1 MSSFKGLVAKSVAAL
16 AFATTVVAID
26 GGAPIVPGSY
36 IVEFET
42 PEASAK
48 VDPVSCSASSS
59 GKHANSTQQ
68 SFFSNLSSS
77 NIAAQPRVDLNY
89 ELFKGASFR
98 LDAKDDTQDTVDT
111 IQSFQAV
118 KKIWPVRLYSN
129 PATVIGTL
137 DNLGNIPGAPTAN
150 QKRSVSDSFSTH
162 VMGGVDKLH
171 DQGFTGEGLFIGI
184 VDTGV
189 DYKHPALGGCFGPG
203 CKVVAGTDL
212 VGDAYTG
219 SEVPIPDDDPMDCGG
234 HGSHVSG
241 IIGASPNE
249 FNFTGVAPNATLGMW
264 KVFGCEGQVGND
276 ILIQAFNLAYE
287 AGVDLIS
294 ASIGGPSGWTED
306 PWDVAVQRITEKGV
320 PCVLSA
326 GNDGANGLFDTSTA
340 SESLGSTSVGSI
352 DNTEAP
358 TLLTAATY
366 TIDGANP
373 TDFGYAEGAANGN
386 FGNITVPLYAPTLD
400 TAAAADGCTAFPDST
415 PDLANYVV
423 LIRRGT
429 CTFDVKVANAVAK
442 GAKRILFYNNSPTG
456 ATAPG
461 ASSPDIPVG
470 MVTAA
475 QGQIFI
481 DALKAGS
488 KVEVSFGSGRVIFS
502 VMPNNATPGKMSTFS
517 SWGPSFELWI
527 KPEISA
533 PGGLILSTYPLAKGG
548 YAILSGTS
556 MAAPYIAGTI
566 ALLKQIKGKKFGTP
580 NEITAL
586 LAATAQ
592 PVQYNNG
599 ATTSPFLAPV
609 VQQGGGL
616 VNAFEAAYTT
626 TTLSLDNIALNDTR
640 YFESNHPLTIKN
652 TGKKSQTYTFANLIA
667 ATAYTLSTGSIV
679 PDLFENIELLANAGA
694 TIKFN
699 PKTLT
704 VGPGA
709 TGKITL
715 SFTRPQGLDAARIPV
730 YSGYVSINGTN
741 GDSLTLPYAGITSKI
756 RDAKILNTPAGYPY
770 LASSADITVPTNN
783 TVFTIPSSG
792 GNSTAALPT
801 VVLNLAMGSRIVRL
815 DVVPENTKGLTKILG
830 KPVLGPIAGTPLEN
844 QPRNNDIPV
853 AWDGSLANGKTAPA
867 GKYRILVRALK
878 ITGSVNAAKDYESYE
893 TGLFEIKY
901 AK

>member
-16 AFATTVVAID
+16 AVASSVAAQNVD
-26 GGAPIVPGSY
+26 AGARIVPGAY

-42 PEASAK
+42 PEASTQA
-48 VDPVSCSASSS
+48 VDP
-59 GKHANSTQQ
+59 Q

-77 NIAAQPRVDLNY
+77 NIAAEPRVDLNH
-89 ELFKGASFR
+89 ELFRGASFR
-98 LDAKDDTQDTVDT
+98 IDAKDDNQGTVDV

-129 PATVIGTL
+129 PAKVIGTL
-137 DNLGNIPGAPTAN
+137 DNLGSLLTAPSAN
-150 QKRSVSDSFSTH
+150 QKRSISDSFSTH

-171 DQGFTGEGLFIGI
+171 DEGFTGEGLFVGV
-184 VDTGV
+184 VDTGI
-189 DYKHPALGGCFGPG
+189 DYNHPALGGCFGPG

-219 SEVPIPDDDPMDCGG
+219 SEVPVPDSDPMDCGG
-234 HGSHVSG
+234 HGTHVSG
-241 IIGASPNE
+241 IIGANPNE

-264 KVFGCEGQVGND
+264 KVFGCEGEVGND

-294 ASIGGPSGWTED
+294 SSIGGPSGWTED

-358 TLLTAATY
+358 TLLTGATY
-366 TIDGANP
+366 TSDGANP
-373 TDFGYAEGAANGN
+373 TDFGYAEGGANGN

-400 TAAAADGCTAFPDST
+400 TTEAADGCTAFPDST

-429 CTFDVKVANAVAK
+429 CTFDVKVENAVAK
-442 GAKRILFYNNSPTG
+442 GAQRILFYNNSPIG

-481 DALKAGS
+481 DALKAS
-488 KVEVSFGSGRVIFS
+488 TKIDVTFGGGKKIFS
-502 VMPNNATPGKMSTFS
+502 VVPNTASAGKMSTFS

-533 PGGLILSTYPLAKGG
+533 PGGLILSTYPQAKGS
-548 YAILSGTS
+548 YAVLSGTS
-556 MAAPYIAGTI
+556 MAAPYISGVV

-592 PVQYNNG
+592 PVQFNNG
-599 ATTSPFLAPV
+599 AATENFLAPV

-616 VNAFEAAYTT
+616 VNAFEAAHTT
-626 TTLSLDNIALNDTR
+626 TVLDLDNIALNDTR
-640 YFESNHPLTIKN
+640 YFKAIHPLNIKN
-652 TGKKSQTYTFANLIA
+652 TGKKAQTYTFANLIA
-667 ATAYTLSTGSIV
+667 ATAYTLTTGSIV
-679 PDLFENIELLANAGA
+679 PDLFTDIELASDAASAA
-694 TIKFN
+694 TIRFE
-699 PKTLT
+699 PKSLT
-704 VGPGA
+704 IGPGK
-709 TGKITL
+709 TGRLTML
-715 SFTRPQGLDAARIPV
+715 FTRPQGLDAARIPV

-741 GDSLTLPYAGITSKI
+741 GDSLTLPYAGITSRIK
-756 RDAKILNTPAGYPY
+756 DAKIVNSPAGYPFV
-770 LASSADITVPTNN
+770 SSSRAPNFPITNG
-783 TVFTIPSSG
+783 TVFTLPG
-792 GNSTAALPT
+792 KGANATAATVFPT
-801 VVLNLAMGSRIVRL
+801 ITFDLAMGSRIVRL
-815 DVVPENTKGLTKILG
+815 DVVPQNVRNLPRILG
-830 KPVLGPIAGTPLEN
+830 QQVLGAIAGTPLEN
-844 QPRNNDIPV
+844 QPRNNVV
-853 AWDGSLANGKTAPA
+853 AVPWDGTLANGKLAPA
-867 GKYRILVRALK
+867 GKYKIMLRALK
-878 ITGSVNAAKDYESYE
+878 ITGDVRNEHDYERFD
-893 TGLFEIKY
+893 TGYFEIKY
-901 AK
+901 ST